1 MRCLAVC
8 QDELVIRMLDQIL
21 ASSIEVDFLVENR
34 ALARKLQAD
43 GVPIIAGDVKRT
55 DTYLKAD
62 VSPQTCIIIEDTG
75 RKDLPKIIDAIRD
88 AGGALIY
95 VLGVGTADR
104 QKRAE
109 AVRDQFP
116 DVSYLSLSEL
126 FEAPLLT
133 EVSRSLTR
141 ARVQLY
147 QR

>member
-104 QKRAE
+104 GAS
-109 AVRDQFP
+109 VFG
-116 DVSYLSLSEL
+116 
-126 FEAPLLT
+126 
-133 EVSRSLTR
+133 
-141 ARVQLY
+141 
-147 QR
+147 